1 MNTNNLVQ
9 EIKEKVRLLIA
20 ESYKDFKPGLEKD
33 LKTFL
38 ETSAEKLERWTIL
51 YANEG
56 INEEELEW
64 LLKSQVDLI
73 SLQAL
78 QTAGISK
85 IKLNAFKNNILKLIF
100 KIIISLVVKRS

>member
-9 EIKEKVRLLIA
+9 EIKEKVRLFIT
-20 ESYKDFKPGLEKD
+20 ESYKEFKPGLEKD
-33 LKTFL
+33 LKNFL
-38 ETSAEKLERWTIL
+38 ETSAEKLERWTVL

-85 IKLNAFKNNILKLIF
+85 IKLNTFKNNILKLIF
-100 KIIISLVVKRS
+100 EIIISLVAKRS